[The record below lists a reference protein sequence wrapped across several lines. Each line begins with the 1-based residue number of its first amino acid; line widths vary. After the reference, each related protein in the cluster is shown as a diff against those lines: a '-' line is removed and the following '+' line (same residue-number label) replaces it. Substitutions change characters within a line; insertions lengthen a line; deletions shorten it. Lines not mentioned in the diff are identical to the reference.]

1 MDLSLD
7 GLVTQISRLSTGRRR
22 QLLRQMKARGLL
34 ETEDLL
40 SDREPLLRALSV
52 PSKIRE
58 RGEEPVEPP
67 VRRKPPKPA
76 ERHIPT
82 GQFSME
88 GGEEAG
94 KGSLN
99 SSGTHSA
106 NSNNPED
113 SAAKQI
119 RIVYDGG
126 SRGNPGQ
133 GYGSFALEWPGQPRE
148 VVQLTFGKK
157 DTNNEAEYD
166 TLIAALEAVRERL
179 AEEGIE
185 PGMASLSIRGDSLLV
200 CNQVQGKWNCK
211 EPRLQGR
218 LKKVKALLSTFGSA
232 DLGHHPR
239 AKSVEIL
246 GH

>member
-1 MDLSLD
+1 M
-7 GLVTQISRLSTGRRR
+7 
-22 QLLRQMKARGLL
+22 
-34 ETEDLL
+34 
-40 SDREPLLRALSV
+40 
-52 PSKIRE
+52 
-58 RGEEPVEPP
+58 
-67 VRRKPPKPA
+67 
-76 ERHIPT
+76 
-82 GQFSME
+82 
-88 GGEEAG
+88 
-94 KGSLN
+94 
-99 SSGTHSA
+99 
-106 NSNNPED
+106 
-113 SAAKQI
+113 
-119 RIVYDGG
+119 
-126 SRGNPGQ
+126 
-133 GYGSFALEWPGQPRE
+133 
-148 VVQLTFGKK
+148 VQLTFGKK

>member
-1 MDLSLD
+1 
-7 GLVTQISRLSTGRRR
+7 
-22 QLLRQMKARGLL
+22 
-34 ETEDLL
+34 
-40 SDREPLLRALSV
+40 
-52 PSKIRE
+52 
-58 RGEEPVEPP
+58 
-67 VRRKPPKPA
+67 
-76 ERHIPT
+76 
-82 GQFSME
+82 ME
-88 GGEEAG
+88 GGDGDG
-94 KGSLN
+94 KGNLN
-99 SSGTHSA
+99 SSGTHPA
-106 NSNNPED
+106 NSNNPGD
-113 SAAKQI
+113 LAAKPI
-119 RIVYDGG
+119 CIVFDGG